1 MNLSKKVKNFIV
13 CLSVAPL
20 LISVR
25 AENMPQGAV
34 ALAGQSCAED
44 KETEEKTKTCDSPA
58 LISDQK
64 IAEIAVG
71 MCLPGVSAAYEKK
84 AIKNALILLSVE
96 REMNVPEVMRGMTLA
111 AACKESGFSASA
123 EGDHKYSKDGK
134 TPKAI
139 GIFQMWPFYERA
151 YKTDRRD
158 VTSSARGWLKH
169 IARQV
174 PYVAKSCHTT
184 TIEDNWRVAWVTG
197 VRAPKKGGRCKENT
211 SHWNFFKKVR
221 AEVESDKSKED
232 NKEKRQR
239 NEA

>member
-1 MNLSKKVKNFIV
+1 MNLSKKVKNFII
-13 CLSVAPL
+13 CLAVVPL
-20 LISVR
+20 FVSAS
-25 AENMPQGAV
+25 AENMPKDAV
-34 ALAGQSCAED
+34 PLAGQECAEV
-44 KETEEKTKTCDSPA
+44 KEAEEKSKTCDSPELA
-58 LISDQK
+58 TDQK
-64 IAEIAVG
+64 IAETAVR
-71 MCLPGVSAAYEKK
+71 MCLSGASESHLKK
-84 AIKNALILLSVE
+84 ALKNAIILLKVE

-123 EGDHKYSKDGK
+123 EGDHRFSKDGK

-139 GIFQMWPFYERA
+139 GIFQMWPFYEWA

-174 PYVAKSCHTT
+174 PYVAKSCNTK
-184 TIEDNWRVAWVTG
+184 TIEENWRVAWVTG

-211 SHWNFFKKVR
+211 THWNFFKKVR
-221 AEVESDKSKED
+221 AEVESNENKED
-232 NKEKRQR
+232 TKGKRAR